1 MAKTKSDNGAKAGR
15 SSKAA
20 EVKAISSVK
29 EGAVTKPSQTPKAK
43 SQEMAKHVAVKADKV
58 NKESRTGEVVKEPTP
73 ESSSDES
80 SAEEAATSESSE
92 SDGSDEDVPKS
103 AIVTNGK
110 ANGKING
117 TAKVAAKPASE
128 SSDSSSSSDA
138 EQAAKGVPA
147 AEVSDD
153 SDEDE
158 DDDEDD
164 SDESDESNGDAEPKA
179 KGPVDAKALSG
190 ALKKVASEDVRV

>member
-1 MAKTKSDNGAKAGR
+1 MAKTKSDNGAKAGK

-43 SQEMAKHVAVKADKV
+43 SQEMAKQVAVKADKL
-58 NKESRTGEVVKEPTP
+58 NKDSKKGKVVKEPTP

-80 SAEEAATSESSE
+80 VDEAGTSDSSE

-103 AIVTNGK
+103 AVVTNGK
-110 ANGKING
+110 ANGKVNG
-117 TAKVAAKPASE
+117 TAKAAFKPASE
-128 SSDSSSSSDA
+128 SSDSSSSDA
-138 EQAAKGVPA
+138 EQASKGVPV
-147 AEVSDD
+147 AEASDG

-158 DDDEDD
+158 EDEEDD
-164 SDESDESNGDAEPKA
+164 SDESDGDDEPKA

-190 ALKKVASEDVRV
+190 ALEKVASEDVRV